1 MTLCFTDECR
11 KTRAAAAEAEAKAE
25 AELEKKDTACSEL
38 PALVSKVNMALD
50 GPAKH
55 KHIYDVCEK
64 AKECD
69 SPYAKKVLEKYNG
82 KDGNLGGCTVGGRK
96 NKRKSRRKKTKK
108 RRKIKRKSRRR
119 KSRKTR
125 RRRRRKSRR

>member
-1 MTLCFTDECR
+1 MNLP
-11 KTRAAAAEAEAKAE
+11 
-25 AELEKKDTACSEL
+25 ELEKKDAACSEL
-38 PALVSKVNMALD
+38 PALVSEANIALD

-55 KHIYDVCEK
+55 KHIYDVCKK

-96 NKRKSRRKKTKK
+96 KKRKSRRRKTKK
-108 RRKIKRKSRRR
+108 RRKTKRKSRRR
-119 KSRKTR
+119 KSRKTKR